1 MDGYFHCENDIF
13 AQAVA
18 DSFLDSST
26 SAVTTIFGCK
36 EEYNASSFPSDDIW
50 KKFELVTPPTSPVH
64 KLESS
69 FVFNSDYK
77 TNEDVFNS
85 DFLSN
90 FNEVVPGLPL
100 SSFSREA
107 RELRH
112 DCMWAGECSS
122 ADHTKSRSESL
133 QQQPRVDT
141 PVTDP
146 ESDGDS
152 DGGPKVCIIRSNSLH
167 KPIVSRGT
175 NSNDHAYFSNS
186 RQTDK
191 IDHDSL
197 GVQTPSDS
205 EDEIDVLGGRN
216 GVAPGTT
223 VRKVSGPGQSLRL
236 KLRVPATHDPEEL
249 QRRITAAIQAAQRK
263 SAQLLVASGS
273 KALYH
278 ISKGRPKSTEASK
291 RKSDPSEGESPS
303 KKINRGSDSEDPE
316 KRSIHNCMER
326 KRRVDLRNAF
336 DTLRSYIPDLKE
348 TDRVSKVVIL
358 RKATLY
364 CQALSSVDIRLM
376 KEKKLLQ
383 EQQNRLRKKLELLQG
398 Y

>member
-1 MDGYFHCENDIF
+1 
-13 AQAVA
+13 
-18 DSFLDSST
+18 
-26 SAVTTIFGCK
+26 
-36 EEYNASSFPSDDIW
+36 
-50 KKFELVTPPTSPVH
+50 
-64 KLESS
+64 
-69 FVFNSDYK
+69 
-77 TNEDVFNS
+77 
-85 DFLSN
+85 
-90 FNEVVPGLPL
+90 
-100 SSFSREA
+100 
-107 RELRH
+107 
-112 DCMWAGECSS
+112 
-122 ADHTKSRSESL
+122 
-133 QQQPRVDT
+133 
-141 PVTDP
+141 
-146 ESDGDS
+146 
-152 DGGPKVCIIRSNSLH
+152 
-167 KPIVSRGT
+167 
-175 NSNDHAYFSNS
+175 
-186 RQTDK
+186 
-191 IDHDSL
+191 
-197 GVQTPSDS
+197 
-205 EDEIDVLGGRN
+205 
-216 GVAPGTT
+216 
-223 VRKVSGPGQSLRL
+223 L